1 MNSNPMNTARHI
13 AECAS
18 DHHAAQ
24 TDDPNAWG
32 VTIDGAVV
40 YEFDF
45 TEQEARII
53 ADLLNEN
60 PDLTWDEMEPL
71 LEERLRQKRMEEEDA
86 INRPAEEWLRQAS
99 RGIND
104 IDSGAQWFGIGSA
117 LIAIAQELRQANQKP
132 SVLLIPTETQTS
144 IYETSIYDPQTGIQ
158 YTLTVDAGPD
168 LSKFLSPV
176 TFRILNAAATSD
188 SEYPNIFIKGEEA
201 LEWWRQIVAHY
212 RSQNRIAK
220 FQYNQAVTAEKKAG
234 DILRQWT
241 MDKEDRESVP
251 SPDPSAIPF

>member
-1 MNSNPMNTARHI
+1 MSNIHVGA
-13 AECAS
+13 
-18 DHHAAQ
+18 
-24 TDDPNAWG
+24 
-32 VTIDGAVV
+32 TINKN
-40 YEFDF
+40 
-45 TEQEARII
+45 R
-53 ADLLNEN
+53 
-60 PDLTWDEMEPL
+60 
-71 LEERLRQKRMEEEDA
+71 EETIRAFCDA
-86 INRPAEEWLRQAS
+86 IGNDDAAPAARQ
-99 RGIND
+99 
-104 IDSGAQWFGIGSA
+104 
-117 LIAIAQELRQANQKP
+117 IAQSIFEPIEMLAVALYNLQEFPTERNQKP
-132 SVLLIPTETQTS
+132 SVLLIATEAHAS
-144 IYETSIYDPQTGIQ
+144 LYDPQTGIQ

-241 MDKEDRESVP
+241 MDKNDRESVP
-251 SPDPSAIPF
+251 SPDPSAIPCIFLRLSKSILDKRSNICIMNCVGQTFRAVGKTARTNQHRRGNNP

>member
-1 MNSNPMNTARHI
+1 MSNQFRDVNELYRD
-13 AECAS
+13 EE
-18 DHHAAQ
+18 
-24 TDDPNAWG
+24 NA
-32 VTIDGAVV
+32 DGQ
-40 YEFDF
+40 DS
-45 TEQEARII
+45 
-53 ADLLNEN
+53 
-60 PDLTWDEMEPL
+60 P
-71 LEERLRQKRMEEEDA
+71 
-86 INRPAEEWLRQAS
+86 RPVAKH
-99 RGIND
+99 D
-104 IDSGAQWFGIGSA
+104 IDDLRARVESGFG
-117 LIAIAQELRQANQKP
+117 LNHNQAAYVFSKMDAATHPVFQP
-132 SVLLIPTETQTS
+132 APTVLLIPS
-144 IYETSIYDPQTGIQ
+144 ETSIRLYDPQTGIQ